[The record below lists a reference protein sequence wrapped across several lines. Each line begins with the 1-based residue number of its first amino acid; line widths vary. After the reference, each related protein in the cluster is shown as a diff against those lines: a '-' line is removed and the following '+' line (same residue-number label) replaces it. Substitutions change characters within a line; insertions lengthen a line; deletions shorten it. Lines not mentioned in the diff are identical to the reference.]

1 MAVQAVAL
9 ALAEPRVTEIRLL
22 LRRLKAT
29 MAVPAHL
36 TLGLRFIKAA
46 GEAAR
51 PLLAQM
57 QPAPLQAVAVT
68 EPHHLFLE
76 HLQRMPVAVA
86 RQGIA
91 APALPVLRRERAV
104 RAAAVT
110 AARLAAIIRDKMAL
124 PIQAAAV
131 VGLIG
136 KTPLIILLH
145 PAAPASSF

>member
-1 MAVQAVAL
+1 MAVQAVAV
-9 ALAEPRVTEIRLL
+9 ALVELRVTEIRLL

-29 MAVPAHL
+29 MAVPAQL

-46 GEAAR
+46 AVAAR

-57 QPAPLQAVAVT
+57 QPAPLQAAAVT
-68 EPHHLFLE
+68 EPHHLFLA

-86 RQGIA
+86 RQDIA

-131 VGLIG
+131 AGLIG
-136 KTPLIILLH
+136 KAPSIILLH